1 MLDVQPAPTIAAPG
15 TDRWRPAFILA
26 GPAALVSI
34 VLLFAAAGA
43 ASGDAVVMASSG
55 LGIASN
61 LTALLALLAMTIG
74 LAALPAQ
81 VPAIRQ
87 GFGRIAW
94 AVATIGTVLT
104 AGAYWSSVF
113 VQPGLA
119 HSAPDAV
126 RNGLASVTAGFV
138 VSYLV
143 MGLGWVL
150 TAVVLLRARLLRVNG
165 WFLIVAALV
174 AITPL
179 PFRYLPLAVTV
190 SIACG
195 ARLGRRTTAQP

>member
-1 MLDVQPAPTIAAPG
+1 MLDTQPAPAIAAPRA
-15 TDRWRPAFILA
+15 DRWRPAFILA

-34 VLLFAAAGA
+34 VLVFAAAGA
-43 ASGDAVVMASSG
+43 GGGDAVAMVSSG

-61 LTALLALLAMTIG
+61 FTALLALVAMAIG
-74 LAALPAQ
+74 LAGLPAQ
-81 VPAIRQ
+81 VPGIRQ
-87 GFGRIAW
+87 GFGRLAW
-94 AVATIGTVLT
+94 TVATVGTVLT

-113 VQPGLA
+113 VQPALA
-119 HSAPDAV
+119 HDAPDAV

-150 TAVVLLRARLLRVNG
+150 TAIVLLRTRLLRVSG
-165 WFLIVAALV
+165 WFLILAALI

-179 PFRYLPLAVTV
+179 PFRYLPLAVAV
-190 SIACG
+190 SVACG
-195 ARLGRRTTAQP
+195 TRLGRRTTQQP